1 MFYIWNRYQIFAK
14 ALLNLNLNVL
24 LCKER
29 MFGGYLVI
37 VMAFTD
43 EIVNV
48 LVLYKGRLEAVNR
61 RRVSNVG
68 VGNSTQGQY
77 EERMKLCN
85 ST

>member
-1 MFYIWNRYQIFAK
+1 MYIWNIYQIFAK
-14 ALLNLNLNVL
+14 ALLNLNLNPL